1 MRAASWL
8 VFENLV
14 GEGVVEVLAEK
25 PEYTRVP
32 REHFRV
38 VLQRCRNRLGHTG
51 LRFQI
56 RTEEFGTR
64 LIVEGIRESVGDF
77 PLRKPHPVVL
87 IGLAISK
94 FLTKQNLRLHQ
105 HRGQHRLSRGNVAC
119 LGLGLFVEREKP
131 GQFLFRR
138 LTPQHE
144 LKGKGDRALHLV
156 VFGLGIDHQLFEHLV
171 LRLRPRHRLDD
182 LLRIA
187 QKRRGRRFV
196 DPIWCREVVKLG
208 ASDLAQSAPGQ
219 ASRSLA
225 QPWQGGIVNLRP

>member
-25 PEYTRVP
+25 PEYTRVL

-38 VLQRCRNRLGHTG
+38 ILQRCRNRLGHTG

-87 IGLAISK
+87 IGLAIAK
-94 FLTKQNLRLHQ
+94 FLTKQHLRLHQ
-105 HRGQHRLSRGNVAC
+105 HRGQHRLGCNDVSGP
-119 LGLGLFVEREKP
+119 GLCLFVKSEKTGAVPLPSADAPARAER
-131 GQFLFRR
+131 
-138 LTPQHE
+138 
-144 LKGKGDRALHLV
+144 
-156 VFGLGIDHQLFEHLV
+156 
-171 LRLRPRHRLDD
+171 
-182 LLRIA
+182 
-187 QKRRGRRFV
+187 
-196 DPIWCREVVKLG
+196 
-208 ASDLAQSAPGQ
+208 
-219 ASRSLA
+219 
-225 QPWQGGIVNLRP
+225 